1 MSQSG
6 HEVVEQYDAWWEGR
20 SDAPVINAIYPKEN
34 ADFSEFIK
42 PWMSPPVVNKW
53 SPWQN
58 EFIFGQAID
67 QIRKDGDW
75 GHLDEALDILEKYPD
90 VTGNLREG
98 YSFLHICLGPG
109 ALTPYITDYFKFQDT
124 TIWLEPEEDWEWD
137 AILEIDETTRSPYAD
152 QAEEGTKK
160 LVERLKGK
168 YTFSAPDFTGP
179 ADVLSSIRGNQNL
192 LIDLLMEP
200 EKVQEALDRIE
211 GLWRKTYRTYA
222 DIVNPVNEG
231 LYTMVF
237 RYLSS
242 KPAHTSM
249 CDFSALIGPEHF
261 EQYIVPTLE
270 RDAAMFPDR
279 LAYHMDGPDQIKHL
293 DLLLGIDGL
302 RVIQWVPGA
311 GAPGGTDPQWDDL
324 YRKIL
329 DADRQIALSGVGK
342 PEQVKALFKRFPA
355 ERFLVP
361 TSANS
366 REKAEEMVRAI
377 EAVS

>member
-6 HEVVEQYDAWWEGR
+6 HEVVERYDAWWEGR
-20 SDAPVINAIYPKEN
+20 NDEPVVSVIYPKEN
-34 ADFSEFIK
+34 ADFSELIK

-75 GHLDEALDILEKYPD
+75 SHMDEALDILEKYPD

-124 TIWLEPEEDWEWD
+124 TIWLEPETDWEWD
-137 AILEIDETTRSPYAD
+137 AILQIDENTRSPYSD
-152 QAEEGTKK
+152 QAEKGTGMA
-160 LVERLKGK
+160 VERLSGK

-179 ADVLSSIRGNQNL
+179 LDILSSIRGNQNL
-192 LIDLLMEP
+192 LMDLMLEP
-200 EKVQEALDRIE
+200 DKVAEANERIE
-211 GLWRKTYRTYA
+211 SLWRKVYKTYS
-222 DIVNPVNEG
+222 DIVNPPNNG

-242 KPAHTSM
+242 KPAHTAI
-249 CDFSALIGPEHF
+249 CDFSALIGPDHF
-261 EQYIVPTLE
+261 RQFAVPTIE
-270 RDAAMFPDR
+270 RDAEMFPGR

-293 DLLLGIDGL
+293 DALLEIDGL
-302 RVIQWVPGA
+302 RVLQWVPGA
-311 GAPGGTDPQWDDL
+311 GASHCCDPEWDDL
-324 YRKIL
+324 YKKTL
-329 DADRQIALSGVGK
+329 DAGKQIALSSTGSL
-342 PEQVKALFKRFPA
+342 EEIKALFKRFPA
-355 ERFLVP
+355 KSFLLP
-361 TSANS
+361 IAAGS
-366 REKAEEMVRAI
+366 REEAEEAVRII
-377 EAVS
+377 EQA